1 MRVGHGCT
9 FYHEGGQGERR
20 WVVGWRY
27 GIVRAIPARGA
38 RKNFVHIEIPV
49 RLYAWEEDRG
59 AYRAKTNGLAW
70 VHRDLVN
77 PMGDYTFHTEERDA
91 RNAELVA
98 EVALRAETKM
108 KEQAKVDKRV
118 RRK

>member
-1 MRVGHGCT
+1 
-9 FYHEGGQGERR
+9 
-20 WVVGWRY
+20 
-27 GIVRAIPARGA
+27 
-38 RKNFVHIEIPV
+38 
-49 RLYAWEEDRG
+49 
-59 AYRAKTNGLAW
+59 
-70 VHRDLVN
+70 
-77 PMGDYTFHTEERDA
+77 MGDYTFHTEERDA